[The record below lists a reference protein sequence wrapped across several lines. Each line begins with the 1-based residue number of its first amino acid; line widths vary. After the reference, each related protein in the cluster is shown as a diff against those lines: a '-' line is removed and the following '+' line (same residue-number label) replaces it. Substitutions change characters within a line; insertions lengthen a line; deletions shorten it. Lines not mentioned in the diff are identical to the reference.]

1 MLALERGG
9 RDTQLS
15 LEYEPKVQ
23 SWLVG
28 FLMSILSCSFE
39 GGIPAK
45 APKISEF
52 ARKIKEYEQQ

>member
-23 SWLVG
+23 SW
-28 FLMSILSCSFE
+28 MSILSCSFE